1 MIFREVVMMNL
12 KLRTFVKNSD
22 KTSLNSFD
30 LYQFEYKKQTVK
42 LYVSHKCARKSTH
55 IHCTESGDI
64 IWEQFYPF
72 GGMSRPS
79 REKKYVLKPERDKN
93 AITVIVIRG
102 NPGNI
107 IGLENGIFNSH
118 LSEPKQN
125 NIYLMTEKN
134 AIDYLGSI

>member
-1 MIFREVVMMNL
+1 MYFIPSK
-12 KLRTFVKNSD
+12 KLRVLVKNST
-22 KTSLNSFD
+22 KTSLEFFD
-30 LYQFEYKKQTVK
+30 LYQVEYKEKNVN
-42 LYVSHKCARKSTH
+42 LYISHKRATKATH

-79 REKKYVLKPERDKN
+79 REKKYILKPERDKN
-93 AITVIVIRG
+93 AITVIAIRG

-118 LSEPKQN
+118 LSEPKKN

-134 AIDYLGSI
+134 VINYLESL

>member
-1 MIFREVVMMNL
+1 MYFIPSK
-12 KLRTFVKNSD
+12 KLRVLVKNST
-22 KTSLNSFD
+22 KTSLDSFD
-30 LYQFEYKKQTVK
+30 LYQFEYKKQNVN
-42 LYVSHKCARKSTH
+42 LYVSHKRARKSTH

-64 IWEQFYPF
+64 VWEQFYPF

-79 REKKYVLKPERDKN
+79 REKKYILKPECDKN
-93 AITVIVIRG
+93 AVTVIVIRG

-118 LSEPKQN
+118 LSEPKKN

-134 AIDYLGSI
+134 AINYLESL

>member
-1 MIFREVVMMNL
+1 MYFIPSK
-12 KLRTFVKNSD
+12 KLRILVKNST
-22 KTSLNSFD
+22 KTSLEFFD
-30 LYQFEYKKQTVK
+30 LYQVEHKEQNVN
-42 LYVSHKCARKSTH
+42 LYISHKRATKATH

-79 REKKYVLKPERDKN
+79 REKKYVLKPECDKN

-107 IGLENGIFNSH
+107 TGLENGIFNSH
-118 LSEPKQN
+118 LSEPKKN

-134 AIDYLGSI
+134 AINYLESL